1 MLDGG
6 NAVTLDLRRR
16 FWEQMKRKPPRVI
29 VMTDSD
35 CYEDER
41 SFDRFEKWPE
51 FQRYLDANF
60 TLERDSGPLP
70 PVRYWSHPMEA
81 YQYRIYVRR

>member
-1 MLDGG
+1 
-6 NAVTLDLRRR
+6 
-16 FWEQMKRKPPRVI
+16 MKRKPPRVI

-35 CYEDER
+35 CYEDKR